1 MGDDASKRRLN
12 NALQNHRRL
21 HVTLGWG
28 LLVGMLLF
36 SATGLTWSQW
46 AGGNVDKMR
55 AAFGWLT
62 PQVNTQLHG
71 EMPMTHDPHAGHH
84 MDAMAMAQHQP
95 ALQLAQFDQR
105 WRRPVRRG

>member
-1 MGDDASKRRLN
+1 ASWMWVAALGGIALWAMTRPKRRLN

-62 PQVNTQLHG
+62 PQVNT
-71 EMPMTHDPHAGHH
+71 
-84 MDAMAMAQHQP
+84 
-95 ALQLAQFDQR
+95 
-105 WRRPVRRG
+105 

>member
-1 MGDDASKRRLN
+1 
-12 NALQNHRRL
+12 
-21 HVTLGWG
+21 
-28 LLVGMLLF
+28 MLLF

-95 ALQLAQFDQR
+95 ALQLAWLTRR
-105 WRRPVRRG
+105 WRRSGGAERQPAGDPSASVRRPRLDGE